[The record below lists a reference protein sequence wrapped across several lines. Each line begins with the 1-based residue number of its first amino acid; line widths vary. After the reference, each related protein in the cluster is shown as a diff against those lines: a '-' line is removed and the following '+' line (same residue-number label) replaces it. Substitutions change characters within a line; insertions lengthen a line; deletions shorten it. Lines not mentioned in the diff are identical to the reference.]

1 MCWSLRAFLR
11 YLTST
16 IGAES
21 ARSGRRGAPPAELSA
36 AISAIKGA
44 MCLIMLKG
52 IGHMH
57 SHKRFRRMKHRLILS
72 ALAMLVAVAL
82 PGLAEA
88 RGGRDGGGFR
98 HGSWHPGGA
107 AASRFGGTGAW
118 LGASS
123 AGTNHR
129 FDAGGHEGSGWYH
142 RGWAARR
149 LPAGDTGVG
158 PTRASAVGRGCAA
171 RSGTHRCRRPRPT
184 LRSVSSCWA
193 VVRAVPESFRNNPI
207 SPISKVNPP
216 HRRGTD

>member
-44 MCLIMLKG
+44 MCLIMLNRF
-52 IGHMH
+52 GHMH
-57 SHKRFRRMKHRLILS
+57 SHKRFRRMKHRLMLS
-72 ALAMLVAVAL
+72 ALATLVAVAL

-142 RGWAARR
+142 RGWGGTTA
-149 LPAGDTGVG
+149 PGWGY
-158 PTRASAVGRGCAA
+158 GRGPNSRIGSWKRLRSTIGNASLSA
-171 RSGTHRCRRPRPT
+171 PAPDAPISVFLLGRRSGGP
-184 LRSVSSCWA
+184 
-193 VVRAVPESFRNNPI
+193 
-207 SPISKVNPP
+207 
-216 HRRGTD
+216 